1 MEGIAR
7 VVEKRETRGL
17 ILIAAALLAM
27 ITLTAVAPWT
37 GKPLAVAGFTPMADA
52 TDVDLGAAIMVTFTE
67 DVDPATIGSNSLQL
81 SEMGIPVKAS
91 VSYDTWTN
99 SVVLTT
105 KMPLK
110 SGARYTATLAAGPR
124 DKAGNTLETS
134 QSWSFTTRRDFEHGF
149 GGPVLIIH
157 SSDLP
162 FSKYLSEILRAEGI
176 GSFESADISSVTAKL
191 LDRFDL
197 ILIGEVPLDDAQ
209 ATLFSRW
216 VEAGGDLIAMRPDK
230 KLASLLGLQDKGES
244 LTEGYL
250 LIDTASTP
258 GHGITGQTIQYHGSA
273 DLYTLNEGTTE
284 IARLYSNLSNATPN
298 PAISIRNVGDAGG
311 QAAAFTYDLARS
323 VIYTRQGNPAWA
335 GDERDG
341 NSVIRPNDLFFGAKE
356 GDEQPDW
363 NDFNRI
369 AIPVADEQ
377 QRLLVNLMNFML
389 EDKTPLPRLW
399 YFPKGHKAVLVMAS
413 DDHGTRSGTED
424 SFERLKA
431 VEPEGCSLADWECF
445 RATSWIYT
453 SSGLSA
459 EEARTYASE
468 GFDIGVHVNTGC
480 SNSPPMDFARMFSHD
495 LYAFRMRY
503 PDLPAQTG
511 SRTHCLA
518 WSDWASTPKAE
529 ARYGVRIDLSYYYWP
544 GPWIK
549 GRPGF
554 KTGSGLPM
562 RYADVDGSMINVY
575 QVASHLVNESG
586 MSFPSAI
593 DTQLDRALGP
603 EGYFGAF
610 GTHYDFS
617 DGFDLQLTAAAVARG
632 VPLVSAQQ
640 LLDWTEG
647 RNNSHFAHIELSEE
661 ALTFDALT
669 DRRTGTMLRGMIP
682 AKISGK
688 DILAISR
695 DGLPVNF
702 EKTIIKGIAY
712 AMFPVETGVYR
723 VSFPT
728 DDQRVELTE

>member
-1 MEGIAR
+1 MEGTAR

-17 ILIAAALLAM
+17 ILIAAAALAV
-27 ITLTAVAPWT
+27 ITLTTLASWT
-37 GKPLAVAGFTPMADA
+37 GKHLAVAGLAPLAGA
-52 TDVDLGAAIMVTFTE
+52 TDVDLGAVIMVTFTG
-67 DVDPATIGSNSLQL
+67 DIDPATVGSNSLKL
-81 SEMGIPVKAS
+81 SEGDVAVEAT

-99 SVVLTT
+99 SAVLATT
-105 KMPLK
+105 MPLK
-110 SGARYTATLAAGPR
+110 SGTKYTASLAKGTR
-124 DKAGNTLETS
+124 DKAGNTLEEE

-157 SSDLP
+157 ASDLP

-176 GSFESADISSVTAKL
+176 GSFESADISNVTTEL
-191 LDRFDL
+191 LARFNL
-197 ILIGEVPLDDAQ
+197 ILIGEIPLNDAQ
-209 ATLFSRW
+209 AAMFSRW
-216 VEAGGDLIAMRPDK
+216 VSTGGDLIAMRPDK
-230 KLASLLGLQDKGES
+230 KLAGLLGLQDESAS
-244 LTEGYL
+244 LTGGYL
-250 LIDTASTP
+250 QIDTATAP
-258 GHGITGQTIQYHGSA
+258 GAGITGETIQYHGVA

-284 IARLYSNLSNATPN
+284 IARLYSNVSNPTPN
-298 PAISIRNVGDAGG
+298 PAISIRNVGEAGG
-311 QAAAFTYDLARS
+311 QAAAFAYDLARS
-323 VIYTRQGNPAWA
+323 VVYTRQGNPDWA

-341 NSVIRPNDLFFGAKE
+341 NSVIRPNDLFFGAKD

-369 AIPVADEQ
+369 AIPIADEQ
-377 QRLLVNLMNFML
+377 QRLLVNLMSYML
-389 EDKTPLPRLW
+389 EDKAPIPRLW

-431 VEPEGCSLADWECF
+431 SEPKGCSVAEWECF

-453 SSGLSA
+453 SGGLSA
-459 EEARTYASE
+459 KEARAYASE

-480 SNSPPMDFARMFSHD
+480 SNFLPMDFARMFSHD
-495 LYAFRMRY
+495 LYAFRLQY
-503 PDLPAQTG
+503 PGLPAQTG

-544 GPWIK
+544 GPWVK

-562 RYADVDGSMINVY
+562 RFADVDGEMINVY

-593 DTQLDRALGP
+593 DIQLDRALGP

-617 DGFDLQLTAAAVARG
+617 DGFDVQLTAAAVARG
-632 VPLVSAQQ
+632 VPLVSARQ

-647 RNNSHFAHIELSEE
+647 RNNSRFAHIELNGE
-661 ALTFDALT
+661 ALTFDAFA

-682 AKISGK
+682 AQISGK
-688 DILAISR
+688 EVEEISR
-695 DGLPVNF
+695 DGLPVDF
-702 EKTIIKGIAY
+702 EIQTIKGIAY

-723 VSFPT
+723 VSFSAV
-728 DDQRVELTE
+728 DRQAEVTE